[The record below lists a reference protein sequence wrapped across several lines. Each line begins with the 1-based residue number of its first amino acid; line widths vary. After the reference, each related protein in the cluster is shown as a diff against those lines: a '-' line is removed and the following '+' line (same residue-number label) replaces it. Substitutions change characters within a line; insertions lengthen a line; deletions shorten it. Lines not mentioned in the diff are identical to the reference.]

1 MTSNIGSH
9 IIQENLA
16 GLTEQKSRTKKI
28 EKTKKDLTRVF
39 AKFLIFRLLPED
51 SLVSLN
57 KRPKR
62 PKVESCLAG

>member
-28 EKTKKDLTRVF
+28 EK
-39 AKFLIFRLLPED
+39 
-51 SLVSLN
+51 N
-57 KRPKR
+57 K
-62 PKVESCLAG
+62 G